1 MSYIS
6 LSVKEIQD
14 MLAKLGLSSLEEL
27 FDCVSSEV
35 RLKSDLKVP
44 KALTETE
51 LMKYFQTLS
60 KKNKAVDYISFLGAG
75 VYDHTIPAVVDYLSS
90 RGEFISPYTPY
101 QPEVSQGTLQIIFE
115 FQTLICQLTG
125 MDIANASLYDGAT
138 GAAESVLMAN
148 RLQKKPRVLISAS
161 VHPEYKKVV
170 NTYVK
175 NMDIQIEDIPYT
187 SEGTLDFDFLQDKL
201 DDDIAAVL
209 CQSPNFFGVVE
220 DIKKISAITHEFKAL
235 SVVMVAEP
243 LSLGLLQPP
252 GELGADIVAGE
263 AQSFGIPVSF
273 GGPHVGF
280 MACSMDFVRQ
290 FPGRISG
297 QTNDREGRRGFVLT
311 LSTREQHIRRER
323 ATSNIC
329 TNQAWCALRT
339 TIFLETL
346 GKKGLKEMAFQNIQK
361 AKYALDILSKLEG
374 VKQKLSGKSFN
385 EFVIEFE
392 KPWKEIEKHLSEN
405 KIIGGLSLEN
415 YYPELKNCA
424 LFCVTEKHTKAEI
437 DKLGDLIRDYMK
449 MKRID

>member
-6 LSVKEIQD
+6 LSAKEIHD

-27 FDCVSSEV
+27 FRSISSDIRV
-35 RLKSDLKVP
+35 KSDLEIP
-44 KALTETE
+44 GPLTEIE
-51 LMKYFQTLS
+51 LMKYFQALS
-60 KKNKAVDYISFLGAG
+60 RKNEAVEYVSFLGAG
-75 VYDHTIPAVVDYLSS
+75 AYDHIIPAVVDYLSS

-125 MDIANASLYDGAT
+125 MDIANASLYDGAS
-138 GAAESVLMAN
+138 GAAESVLMAH
-148 RLQKKPRVLISAS
+148 RLQKKPKVLVLSS
-161 VHPEYKKVV
+161 VHPEYKRVV
-170 NTYVK
+170 NTYIK
-175 NMDIQIEDIPYT
+175 NMEIQIEEIPFT
-187 SEGTLDFDFLQDKL
+187 EEGTVDFDHLQDKM
-201 DDDIAAVL
+201 DDNVSAIL
-209 CQSPNFFGVVE
+209 CQSPNFFGVIE
-220 DIKKISAITHEFKAL
+220 DLKKISEIAHEFKAL
-235 SVVMVAEP
+235 SAVMITEP
-243 LSLGLLQPP
+243 LSLGLLQTP
-252 GELGADIVAGE
+252 GELGADIVSGE

-273 GGPHVGF
+273 GGPHIGF

-290 FPGRISG
+290 FPGRIAG
-297 QTNDREGRRGFVLT
+297 QTKDLEGRRGFVLT

-346 GKKGLKEMAFQNIQK
+346 GKKGLREMAVQNIQK
-361 AKYALDILSKLEG
+361 AKYIAEGLSKIQG
-374 VKQKLSGKSFN
+374 IYPKFSGRFFN
-385 EFVIEFE
+385 EFVLEFE
-392 KPWKEIEKHLSEN
+392 RPWEKIRRHLLEN

-437 DKLGDLIRDYMK
+437 EKLMNSLRSFNE
-449 MKRID
+449 